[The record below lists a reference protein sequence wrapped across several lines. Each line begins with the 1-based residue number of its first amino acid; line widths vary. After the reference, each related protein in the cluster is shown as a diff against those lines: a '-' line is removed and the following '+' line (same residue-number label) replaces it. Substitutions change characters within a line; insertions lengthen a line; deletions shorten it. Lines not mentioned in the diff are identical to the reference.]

1 MGDKPAGIRR
11 WNKLVEEIP
20 TVQLRT
26 DVPHS
31 ARMYDYYLGGKDN
44 FPADREGAEQ
54 AIAVFPSL
62 RDAARQNRAF
72 MVRAVRHLAAE
83 VGIRQFLDIGTGI
96 PTSPNLHEVV
106 QGVDPA
112 ARVVYVD
119 NDPIVLAHARAL
131 LTSSPQG
138 RTAYLDADLRD
149 PDSILESEQL
159 HSTLD
164 LSQPVA
170 LSLVSVLHFVE
181 GDEPYA
187 IVRRLLERL
196 APGSHLV
203 LSHGTA
209 DLDPGAQRIVDSY
222 RQRGLACQ
230 FRTRDEVTRLFD
242 GLTLL
247 EPGVQVIHRWRPDG
261 TADGLT
267 DAEVPGYSGVAR
279 K

>member
-1 MGDKPAGIRR
+1 M
-11 WNKLVEEIP
+11 
-20 TVQLRT
+20 
-26 DVPHS
+26 
-31 ARMYDYYLGGKDN
+31 
-44 FPADREGAEQ
+44 
-54 AIAVFPSL
+54 
-62 RDAARQNRAF
+62 
-72 MVRAVRHLAAE
+72 
-83 VGIRQFLDIGTGI
+83 
-96 PTSPNLHEVV
+96 
-106 QGVDPA
+106 
-112 ARVVYVD
+112 
-119 NDPIVLAHARAL
+119 
-131 LTSSPQG
+131 
-138 RTAYLDADLRD
+138 
-149 PDSILESEQL
+149 
-159 HSTLD
+159 
-164 LSQPVA
+164 

-209 DLDPGAQRIVDSY
+209 DLDPGAQLIVDSY

-279 K
+279 R